1 VKIINP
7 KIKIS
12 IEFTRSGIIQVT
24 KATVGIKEG
33 YQSILNVKQVR
44 KESQLSEDGLK

>member
-7 KIKIS
+7 KVKIS
-12 IEFTRSGIIQVT
+12 IEFTRSGIIQVS

-33 YQSILNVKQVR
+33 HQSFLNVEQVR
-44 KESQLSEDGLK
+44 KQSQLSEDGIK